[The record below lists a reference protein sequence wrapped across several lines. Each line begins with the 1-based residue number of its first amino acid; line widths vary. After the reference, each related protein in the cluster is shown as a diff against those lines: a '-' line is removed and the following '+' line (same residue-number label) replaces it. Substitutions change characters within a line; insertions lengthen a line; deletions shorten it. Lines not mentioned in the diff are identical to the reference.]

1 MGSLSGL
8 FDMSRDALAANQAAL
23 NATANNVA
31 NQNTPG
37 YTRQVANF
45 TAGDTVTLS
54 AQASAGGVATSS
66 GPQVTTTSVRDR
78 VLEHRVQQQM
88 QQQSS
93 TSAESDVL
101 TQIQNVFSISGG
113 TTVGSTQIGTA
124 LNSFF
129 NSLTA
134 LAGNPAD
141 AATQQGVLSA
151 AQTLASALNSAATQL
166 AAVGT
171 GLNGTS
177 SSSVTAVNSLTTTIA
192 GLNQQIAEAS
202 PHGDAGSLE
211 DKRQLAIEQLS
222 QYVGLDQISTENGG
236 IALTTIGGTPLV
248 DGATASVLSAVT
260 VGGVTQIQNAAG
272 NNIATGLQG
281 GSIGGQLKAQN
292 VDLALAVTS
301 LDGLAYSIAT
311 AVNAQNAAGL
321 TIAGAAGG
329 AIFTVTATASGAAAA
344 ISVIPTNAGAIA
356 GAGVGEGA
364 GGNTNA
370 TALAN
375 LAQAVNAS
383 GQTIPGALSV
393 MIGEIGSSASSLQEQ
408 NTAQKATLT
417 QLTTQRDSLSGVS
430 LDTEAANL
438 SQYQR
443 SYQAAAQLL
452 TVLDRLMATAIN
464 IGTPTAV
471 S

>member
-8 FDMSRDALAANQAAL
+8 FNLSREALAANQAAL

-45 TAGDTVTLS
+45 SAGDTVTLG
-54 AQASAGGVATSS
+54 ARGVSTST
-66 GPQVTTTSVRDR
+66 GPQVTTSSVRDR

-88 QQQSS
+88 QLQSS
-93 TSAESDVL
+93 TGAESDVL
-101 TQIQNVFSISGG
+101 TQIQSVFSVSGG
-113 TTVGSTQIGTA
+113 TTAGSTQIGTA

-129 NSLTA
+129 NSFTA
-134 LAGNPAD
+134 LAGNPSD

-151 AQTLASALNSAATQL
+151 AQVLASTFNSAATQL
-166 AAVGT
+166 AKVGT
-171 GLNGTS
+171 SLNVTL
-177 SSSVTAVNSLTTTIA
+177 SSSVTAVNALTTTIA
-192 GLNQQIAEAS
+192 GLNKQIAGAS
-202 PHGDAGSLE
+202 PKGDAGALE
-211 DKRQLAIEQLS
+211 DKRQLAIQQLS
-222 QYVGLDQISTENGG
+222 QYVGVDQIATENGG
-236 IALTTIGGTPLV
+236 ISLTTTGGTALVAGGMASALT
-248 DGATASVLSAVT
+248 AVT
-260 VGGVTQIQNAAG
+260 VGNATQIQDSTG
-272 NNIATGLQG
+272 NSISAGLQG

-292 VDLALAVTS
+292 VDLASATTA
-301 LDGLAYSIAT
+301 LDALAYQVAT
-311 AVNAQNAAGL
+311 AVNTQNSAGL
-321 TIAGAAGG
+321 TTSGSAGG
-329 AIFTVTATASGAAAA
+329 AIFTVPATAAGAAAA
-344 ISVIPTNAGAIA
+344 MSVIPTNANAIA
-356 GAGVGEGA
+356 GAGVGEGVT
-364 GGNTNA
+364 GNTNA

-375 LAQAVNAS
+375 IANLVNGSGLTIVGMLSSLVGGVGSTAS
-383 GQTIPGALSV
+383 GL
-393 MIGEIGSSASSLQEQ
+393 EEQ
-408 NTAQKATLT
+408 NTAQKATLA

-464 IGTPTAV
+464 LGTSTAV

>member
-8 FDMSRDALAANQAAL
+8 FNMSRDALAANQAAL

-31 NQNTPG
+31 NQNTAG

-45 TAGDTVTLS
+45 SAGDTVTLS
-54 AQASAGGVATSS
+54 GQSGGAGVQAST

-93 TSAESDVL
+93 TGAESDVL
-101 TQIQNVFSISGG
+101 TQIQNVFSVSGG
-113 TTVGSTQIGTA
+113 TTAGSTQIGTA

-134 LAGNPAD
+134 LAGNPSD

-151 AQTLASALNSAATQL
+151 AQTLASTLNSASTQL
-166 AAVGT
+166 AALGT
-171 GLNGTS
+171 SLNGTIS
-177 SSSVTAVNSLTTTIA
+177 GSVTAVNALTTTIA
-192 GLNQQIAEAS
+192 GLNRQIAEAS
-202 PHGDAGSLE
+202 PTGDAGVLE

-222 QYVGLDQISTENGG
+222 KYMGVDQIATEHGG
-236 IALTTIGGTPLV
+236 ISLTTTSGAVLV
-248 DGATASVLSAVT
+248 DGGTASALTSGT
-260 VGGVTQIQNAAG
+260 VAGLTQIQGMGGQTISA
-272 NNIATGLQG
+272 GLQG

-292 VDLALAVTS
+292 VDLASATTA
-301 LDGLAYSIAT
+301 LDALAYQIAT
-311 AVNAQNAAGL
+311 AVNTQNSAGL
-321 TIAGAAGG
+321 TTAGAAGS
-329 AIFTVTATASGAAAA
+329 AIFAVPATAAGAAAA
-344 ISVIPTNAGAIA
+344 ISVIPTNASAIA
-356 GAGVGEGA
+356 GAGVGEGE

-370 TALAN
+370 TALSN
-375 LAQAVNAS
+375 LTTAVNGS
-383 GQTIPGALSV
+383 GQTILGVLGVMVGA
-393 MIGEIGSSASSLQEQ
+393 IGTTASGLQEQ

-417 QLTTQRDSLSGVS
+417 QLTTQRDSLSAVS

-464 IGTPTAV
+464 LGTQTTV